1 MHKGS
6 LQERL
11 AVREEP
17 VQDSFKAEPEHQR
30 ERGSCWARSSSTSR
44 AHIDSP
50 ECKLIK
56 EREQVEIFREELAR
70 CRAAP
75 R

>member
-1 MHKGS
+1 MGEGEQLDKVLQHK
-6 LQERL
+6 Q
-11 AVREEP
+11 AN
-17 VQDSFKAEPEHQR
+17 
-30 ERGSCWARSSSTSR
+30 R

-56 EREQVEIFREELAR
+56 EREQVEMFREELAR